1 MVQADIKEVREREVF
16 SIIADET
23 KDLQKKEQVS
33 LVIRYYYNG
42 MIHESFLDF
51 RRADSLEAAVL
62 TSLIIN
68 CLERHGLEYR
78 TNLVGQGYDGAAVM
92 SGKHSGV
99 CTRIQDMAKYAFY
112 VHCNAHCLN
121 LVIVDSVKSVS
132 EAVFFSLL
140 QKLHCFM
147 SGSYVLTKWLEV
159 QREMYGGQSREIP
172 RLSDTRCAC
181 RYAACHN
188 LLDRLP
194 AVVRVLQ
201 QIGLESN
208 GDRAVDARGLLGQI
222 DLNFIGLLVTFS
234 KVLGQSKFLSDMLQS
249 PSLDLAAAVSLV
261 DALLDTL
268 QHYRTDAFF
277 EVLWAEVEKIAVNC
291 DVTMEKAEKRQLVRN
306 KRLGG
311 YLFTTPTGECR
322 IDHDDKESF
331 QKHVFYPVLN
341 SMMGELQR
349 RFSKPNCKIM
359 KGIQAL
365 HPQSSI
371 FLHEEDLFAFAEI
384 FDSNVDDFSSVSSA
398 RKRSGAERL
407 AAPLGVSR
415 AATSAVSCG
424 RPLQS
429 TELATLSTPEAS
441 LERLVPLVGHVVVWE
456 PLPSVSHWVLPEQT
470 LVLSV

>member
-1 MVQADIKEVREREVF
+1 M
-16 SIIADET
+16 
-23 KDLQKKEQVS
+23 
-33 LVIRYYYNG
+33 
-42 MIHESFLDF
+42 
-51 RRADSLEAAVL
+51 
-62 TSLIIN
+62 IIN

-92 SGKHSGV
+92 SGKRSGV
-99 CTRIQDMAKYAFY
+99 CTRIQDVAKYAFY

-132 EAVFFSLL
+132 EADCFFSLL

-147 SGSYVLTKWLEV
+147 SGSYVHTKWLEI

-172 RLSDTRCAC
+172 RLSDTRWAC

-194 AVVRVLQ
+194 AVLRVLQ
-201 QIGLESN
+201 EIGLESN

-222 DLNFIGLLVTFS
+222 DLNFIGLLVTFN
-234 KVLGQSKFLSDMLQS
+234 KVLGQSKFLSDILQS

-277 EVLWAEVEKIAVNC
+277 EVLWSEVEKIAENC
-291 DVTMEKAEKRQLVRN
+291 DVTMEKAEKRQSVRN
-306 KRLGG
+306 RRLGG
-311 YLFTTPTGECR
+311 YLVTTPTGERR

-331 QKHVFYPVLN
+331 QKHVFYPILD

-349 RFSKPNCKIM
+349 RFSKLNCKIM

-371 FLHEEDLFAFAEI
+371 FLREEDLFAFAEI
-384 FDSNVDDFSSVSSA
+384 FDSNVDDLAHELHQIKRVLERKENSGMKRLTTLLEFVKFVEPFKEVFHELFRLGKIAIVIPVSSA
-398 RKRSGAERL
+398 SCEQSFSALSLIKNHLRTTMGDDRL
-407 AAPLGVSR
+407 NHLGVLSIESR
-415 AATSAVSCG
+415 RAK
-424 RPLQS
+424 
-429 TELATLSTPEAS
+429 TLDINEF
-441 LERLVPLVGHVVVWE
+441 LKLFGVCHKNRRI
-456 PLPSVSHWVLPEQT
+456 VLF
-470 LVLSV
+470 